1 MPRMLYIPKLIKELP
16 LNNTFLYFSY
26 RGSSWK
32 LRDYSEGFENTVLHS
47 TSSDYS
53 VQKIRNMA
61 THDLPAP
68 PSHKHTEIGFW
79 EKETKTLNQRHLTNN
94 TKPQKPDEK
103 WGVSSDHIKPGE
115 SWVIG
120 YSERGIMNALV
131 YEIQNS
137 HNPNKLL
144 RDLLYHAKFP
154 YRNKIDKEIS
164 AAEILIEQSFSN
176 FGDADLVLLLNT
188 GRHRISIFAEAK
200 VKPSQSLRWT
210 IEGEFEKFVD
220 GVGSRLSSSNL
231 FTQLYHKLRMVNSFS
246 NGGLPALQSGVS
258 FPDCSSKP
266 VRKIGNNPIVLKAIK
281 KISKHLDD
289 VYYLAVVPDS
299 TRNIDDFF
307 SNRLKQRGFP
317 NLPEWDV
324 NSFGYIAWSDIWE
337 FCVSRKL
344 ENTLRVFSFNEGQIF

>member
-1 MPRMLYIPKLIKELP
+1 
-16 LNNTFLYFSY
+16 
-26 RGSSWK
+26 
-32 LRDYSEGFENTVLHS
+32 
-47 TSSDYS
+47 
-53 VQKIRNMA
+53 
-61 THDLPAP
+61 
-68 PSHKHTEIGFW
+68 
-79 EKETKTLNQRHLTNN
+79 
-94 TKPQKPDEK
+94 
-103 WGVSSDHIKPGE
+103 
-115 SWVIG
+115 
-120 YSERGIMNALV
+120 MNSLV

-144 RDLLYHAKFP
+144 SDLLSHAKFP

-164 AAEILIEQSFSN
+164 TAEILIEQSFSN

-246 NGGLPALQSGVS
+246 NSGLTALQSGVS

-299 TRNIDDFF
+299 ARNIDDFF
-307 SNRLKQRGFP
+307 NNRLKQRDFP

-344 ENTLRVFSFNEGQIF
+344 ENTLKVFSFNEGQIF